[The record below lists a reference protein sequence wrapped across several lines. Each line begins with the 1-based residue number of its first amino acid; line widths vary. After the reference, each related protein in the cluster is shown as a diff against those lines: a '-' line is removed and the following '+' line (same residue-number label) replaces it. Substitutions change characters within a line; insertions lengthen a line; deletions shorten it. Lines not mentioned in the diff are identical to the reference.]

1 MNNAATK
8 ITPKFR
14 IHKVLK
20 AEVVATQLAID
31 TAKVVRGN
39 LEASLKVHQFK
50 EDVSPEA
57 KYLTGFLLI
66 LAIVIMFV
74 VGNYYG

>member
-8 ITPKFR
+8 ITPKLSIYRVIDAR
-14 IHKVLK
+14 IVNR
-20 AEVVATQLAID
+20 QLAFD

-50 EDVSPEA
+50 DEPCPES
-57 KYLTGFLLI
+57 KYLTGFLMI

-74 VGNYYG
+74 VGDYYG

>member
-8 ITPKFR
+8 ITPKFSINR
-14 IHKVLK
+14 VLK

-31 TAKVVRGN
+31 TAKVARGN

-50 EDVSPEA
+50 DEPCPES
-57 KYLTGFLLI
+57 KYLAGFLMI